1 MAIARG
7 KSERDLRERRQIG
20 AYYTPER
27 LSDMLAFWAIR
38 SRADLVLE
46 PSFGGCG
53 FLQSAVKALEECGSE
68 DPKNSIYGC
77 DIDAVAFDYLSEVLG
92 GPADLVRFVQGDF
105 LEVDTP
111 EGWPDTF
118 DVVMGNPP
126 YIPYQ
131 KIESLRRE
139 DLNRRIDSAGRLGGR
154 AGLWAYF
161 VAHSIARLKSGG
173 RMAWVLPG
181 AFIHAGYASAL
192 RDYLTCHFTRAA
204 AFVVHDRLF
213 LSEGTDE
220 ESVILLADGHS
231 PDAAVS
237 GNLQF
242 GQAGALEE
250 LSSMIK
256 DWDSNRWSGKTGAVR
271 SAEICLIADDAE
283 LVAQLSSSGAC
294 RSIGDFARL
303 KIGIVTGANDFFLR
317 SNDTL
322 RLSGLLARDCEPIVS
337 KFRFLEGLGF
347 NQKDFDSAVNRGA
360 KSYLVNGTRRDTNE
374 RVDSYLK
381 TFPETRIETTSTFKK
396 RSRWDHPSD
405 ANPPDAFFPVMNH
418 RGPRVVLNELG
429 CNCTNTLHRVYFRK
443 ERIFL
448 WKLVSISILTSFSQ
462 VSAEMVGRRYG
473 SGVLKHEP
481 REAEAIRL
489 LMPEVFD
496 HEVQSAYSAIDTLLR
511 AGEYDKVIEAADD
524 FIYSH
529 IGDLYPAKEV
539 GARMRSILS
548 DVRKVRHPKTKA
560 LTPVESPH
568 TS

>member
-1 MAIARG
+1 MAIVAG
-7 KSERDLRERRQIG
+7 KRERDLQERRQLG

-53 FLQSAVKALEECGSE
+53 FLQSAVKALKNSGSK

-77 DIDAVAFDYLSEVLG
+77 DIDTVAFDYLCEVLG

-105 LEVDTP
+105 LTVERP
-111 EGWPDTF
+111 EGWPESF

-131 KIESLRRE
+131 KIEASRRE
-139 DLNRRIDSAGRLGGR
+139 ELNRRIGAAGKLGGR

-181 AFIHAGYASAL
+181 AFVHAEYASAL
-192 RDYLTCHFTRAA
+192 RDYLTRHFTRAA

-213 LSEGTDE
+213 LAEGTDE
-220 ESVILLADGHS
+220 ETIILLADGHS
-231 PDAAVS
+231 PDATVS
-237 GNLQF
+237 GSLQF
-242 GQAGALEE
+242 GQANALEE
-250 LSSMIK
+250 LASMIT
-256 DWDSNRWSGKTGAVR
+256 DWDGSRWSGKTGSVR
-271 SAEICLIADDAE
+271 SAEIGLAADDAE
-283 LVAQLSSSGAC
+283 LVSRLISSDAC
-294 RSIGDFARL
+294 RSFGEFARL
-303 KIGIVTGANDFFLR
+303 RIGIVTGANDFFLR

-322 RLSGLLARDCEPIVS
+322 QLSGLLAEDCEPIVS
-337 KFRFLEGLGF
+337 KFRFLNGLGF
-347 NQKDFDSAVNRGA
+347 NQKDFAGAVARGA
-360 KSYLVNGTRRDTNE
+360 KGYLVNGIRRDTNE
-374 RVDSYLK
+374 RIDTYLK
-381 TFPETRIETTSTFKK
+381 TFPETRIEATSTFKK

-418 RGPRVVLNELG
+418 LGPRIVLNELG
-429 CNCTNTLHRVYFRK
+429 CNCTNTLHRVYFHK
-443 ERIFL
+443 ERDFS
-448 WKLVSISILTSFSQ
+448 WKIVLISILTSFAQ

-481 REAEAIRL
+481 REAETIKL
-489 LMPEVFD
+489 LMPRVAD
-496 HEVQSAYSAIDTLLR
+496 VEVQSAYSTIDALLR
-511 AGEYDKVIEAADD
+511 AGEHDKVIEAADD
-524 FIYSH
+524 FIYSRLDDCH
-529 IGDLYPAKEV
+529 PAEEV

-548 DVRKVRHPKTKA
+548 GVRRIRHPKTRA
-560 LTPVESPH
+560 LPPVERPH
-568 TS
+568 TP